1 MQTIPRLADHAEI
14 ALKVADPLWDFA
26 SGPRP
31 HALVQDFSEV
41 VQQCSLGSPEL
52 SIKALMAYP
61 DVKIMAS
68 FVYRCLR
75 EAVPFHSRV

>member
-1 MQTIPRLADHAEI
+1 VDDEYHVLFVCPST
-14 ALKVADPLWDFA
+14 A
-26 SGPRP
+26 SIR
-31 HALVQDFSEV
+31 QDFSEV

-52 SIKALMAYP
+52 SLKALMAYP